1 MYRRPIMIHHRP
13 QGLDHPLFQR
23 SNLMSSAAVG
33 GDMVLSLRLPLG
45 KVNAGLAESYARNA
59 SIRIDGD
66 GEVFL
71 AMPHLRTRQD
81 IYTSAFMLIAERL
94 KVPVNHVYVEHPLP
108 KEGFAANE
116 TLDVQ
121 ATGNSEAVR
130 GALRLLGEAGAT
142 ARMMLIAAAAE
153 RWGANP
159 RSCHAHEGE
168 VIHTTT
174 WRKLKYG
181 ELTIDAAYRPI
192 PKEIELES
200 LREEGCLERAGE
212 TVRKAETA
220 RYGVAAA

>member
-1 MYRRPIMIHHRP
+1 M
-13 QGLDHPLFQR
+13 
-23 SNLMSSAAVG
+23 
-33 GDMVLSLRLPLG
+33 
-45 KVNAGLAESYARNA
+45 
-59 SIRIDGD
+59 
-66 GEVFL
+66 
-71 AMPHLRTRQD
+71 
-81 IYTSAFMLIAERL
+81 
-94 KVPVNHVYVEHPLP
+94 
-108 KEGFAANE
+108 
-116 TLDVQ
+116 Q

>member
-1 MYRRPIMIHHRP
+1 MIHHRP

-23 SNLMSSAAVG
+23 SSLISSVAVG

-45 KVNAGLAESYARNA
+45 SGNTGLAESYTRNA
-59 SIRIDGD
+59 SIRIDRD

-71 AMPHLRTRQD
+71 TMPHLRTRQD
-81 IYTSAFMLIAERL
+81 IYTSVFMLIAERL
-94 KVPVNHVYVEHPLP
+94 KVSVNHVYVEHPLP
-108 KEGFAANE
+108 KEGFVANE
-116 TLDVQ
+116 MLDVQ
-121 ATGNSEAVR
+121 ATGSSEAIR

-142 ARMMLIAAAAE
+142 ARVMLIAAAAE
-153 RWGANP
+153 RWDTNP